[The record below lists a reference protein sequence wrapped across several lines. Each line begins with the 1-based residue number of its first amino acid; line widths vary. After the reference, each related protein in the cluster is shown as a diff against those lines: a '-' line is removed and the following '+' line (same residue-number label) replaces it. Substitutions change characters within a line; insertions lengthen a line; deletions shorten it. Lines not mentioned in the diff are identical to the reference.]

1 MSANVTRER
10 PSASLPKGRRL
21 RVLVVEDHVDTA
33 KSMGM
38 VLALYG
44 YDVQVTLDS
53 RTALES
59 LAAMQPDV
67 VLLDL
72 GMPGMNGWE
81 LAKRIREQ
89 AFQKRCFLIAVSG
102 YARVE
107 DRMLSEA
114 AGIDLHLA
122 KPVDLDELHTLLS
135 RFEAASLPDA
145 EQVA

>member
-10 PSASLPKGRRL
+10 ELISPPPGRRL

-44 YDVQVTLDS
+44 YDVQVALDS
-53 RTALES
+53 RTALDS
-59 LAAMQPDV
+59 LAIDQPDV

-89 AFQKRCFLIAVSG
+89 PFQKRCFLIAVSG
-102 YARVE
+102 YAREE
-107 DRMLSEA
+107 DRILSEA

-122 KPVDLDELHTLLS
+122 KPVDLDELHRLLS
-135 RFEAASLPDA
+135 RFQTVSLPNA

>member
-10 PSASLPKGRRL
+10 ELISSPPGRRL

-44 YDVQVTLDS
+44 YDVQVALDS
-53 RTALES
+53 RTALDS
-59 LAAMQPDV
+59 LALDQPDV

-89 AFQKRCFLIAVSG
+89 PFQKRCFLIAVSG
-102 YARVE
+102 YAREE
-107 DRMLSEA
+107 DRILSEA

-122 KPVDLDELHTLLS
+122 KPVDLDELHKLLS
-135 RFEAASLPDA
+135 RFQTVSLSGA

>member
-1 MSANVTRER
+1 MSADVTRER
-10 PSASLPKGRRL
+10 QSISPPKTRRL

-44 YDVQVTLDS
+44 YDVQVALDS
-53 RTALES
+53 RTALGSVEVG
-59 LAAMQPDV
+59 QPDV

-72 GMPGMNGWE
+72 GMPGMSGWE

-89 AFQKRCFLIAVSG
+89 PFEKRCFLIAVSG
-102 YARVE
+102 YAREE
-107 DRMLSEA
+107 DRMLSQA

-122 KPVDLDELHTLLS
+122 KPVDLDELHKLLS
-135 RFEAASLPDA
+135 RFQTVSLPDA

>member
-1 MSANVTRER
+1 MSAKVTCERE
-10 PSASLPKGRRL
+10 PISPPAGRKL

-44 YDVQVTLDS
+44 YEVQVALDS
-53 RTALES
+53 RTALDLLDS
-59 LAAMQPDV
+59 AQPDV

-72 GMPGMNGWE
+72 GMPGMSGWE
-81 LAKRIREQ
+81 LAKRIRQ
-89 AFQKRCFLIAVSG
+89 QPFQKRCFLIAVSG
-102 YARVE
+102 YAREE
-107 DRMLSEA
+107 DRILSEA

-122 KPVDLDELHTLLS
+122 KPVDLDELHKLLS
-135 RFEAASLPDA
+135 RFQMVSLSGA

>member
-1 MSANVTRER
+1 MSADVTRER
-10 PSASLPKGRRL
+10 QPISPPKSRRL

-44 YDVQVTLDS
+44 YEVQVALDS
-53 RTALES
+53 RTALVS
-59 LAAMQPDV
+59 LETGQPDV

-72 GMPGMNGWE
+72 GMPGMSGWE

-89 AFQKRCFLIAVSG
+89 PCPKRCFLIAVSG
-102 YARVE
+102 YAREE
-107 DRMLSEA
+107 DRMLSQA

-122 KPVDLDELHTLLS
+122 KPVDLDELHRLLS
-135 RFEAASLPDA
+135 RFQTVSLPD